1 MQIIVMQN
9 ILRYICLLIKPLA
22 TDVGKKI
29 KKLTI
34 LFGGSENLFY
44 FCPLERWQSGRLRR
58 S

>member
-9 ILRYICLLIKPLA
+9 ILRYICLLIRSLVTGAGEK
-22 TDVGKKI
+22 T

-44 FCPLERWQSGRLRR
+44 ICPLERWQSGRLRR